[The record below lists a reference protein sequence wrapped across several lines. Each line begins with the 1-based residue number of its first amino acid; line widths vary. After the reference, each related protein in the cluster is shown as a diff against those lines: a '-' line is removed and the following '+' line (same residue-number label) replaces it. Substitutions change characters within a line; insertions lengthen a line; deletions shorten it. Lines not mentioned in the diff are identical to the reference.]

1 MLWKLTREGEV
12 GMDMAWVIRA
22 RMECCSCHRWKRF
35 LTAERTCQTG
45 ERSLSASSV
54 VSYYMLLLFILH
66 FLLKILNILKKKMCK
81 FIYKST
87 TNGHFSIIL

>member
-45 ERSLSASSV
+45 DQSVSMCFSLL
-54 VSYYMLLLFILH
+54 SYYIPILH
-66 FLLKILNILKKKMCK
+66 NGLWKILPEKHQVN
-81 FIYKST
+81 
-87 TNGHFSIIL
+87 